1 MLNKVIVA
9 LLFILTILLLVY
21 ASPTFINC
29 LEEYL

>member
-1 MLNKVIVA
+1 MLNKIIVA

-21 ASPTFINC
+21 LSPSLIKC